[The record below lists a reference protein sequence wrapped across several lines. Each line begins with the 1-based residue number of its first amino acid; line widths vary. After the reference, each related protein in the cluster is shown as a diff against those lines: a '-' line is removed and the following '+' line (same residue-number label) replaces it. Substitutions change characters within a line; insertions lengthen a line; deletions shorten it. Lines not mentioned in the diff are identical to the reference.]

1 MGGTL
6 TQVNDGKFSSA
17 LPAMSGIVEE
27 YNLAGSPFNWP
38 EVPDLRKAGLIE
50 GQFTSPT
57 EVSGTNKIYLAALG
71 AGRACELGVFDW
83 QAAAP

>member
-1 MGGTL
+1 LGGTL

-38 EVPDLRKAGLIE
+38 EVPDLRKA
-50 GQFTSPT
+50 
-57 EVSGTNKIYLAALG
+57 V
-71 AGRACELGVFDW
+71 
-83 QAAAP
+83 